1 MVRERN
7 GRWYIEIYD
16 PETGRSASSTRARFA
31 SSGLTQRR
39 ANGRPSRSS
48 VALHRRAIAVAT
60 RRRALADAQE
70 HTQSIIGGGTVA
82 LRR

>member
-1 MVRERN
+1 
-7 GRWYIEIYD
+7 
-16 PETGRSASSTRARFA
+16 
-31 SSGLTQRR
+31 
-39 ANGRPSRSS
+39 